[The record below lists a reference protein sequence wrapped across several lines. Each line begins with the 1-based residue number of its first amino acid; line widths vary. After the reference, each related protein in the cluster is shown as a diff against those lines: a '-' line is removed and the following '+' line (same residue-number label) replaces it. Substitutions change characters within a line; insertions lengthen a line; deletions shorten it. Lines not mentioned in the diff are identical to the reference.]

1 MRFLVYCALNT
12 DNIASSLG
20 EADYSYYFVMQRFLP
35 LLEEFGDVTLLET
48 PGTDAIVAQY
58 QQTDRCIYLSFTP
71 PDKVALVTRCPA
83 VPVFAWEFSNLPYE
97 TFTRSR
103 DNWVDELRIAGS
115 AITHSGYATGVVR
128 EQLGQDF
135 VVTSIPAPLWDSCE
149 NLREKRRRQPPRGL
163 DGLSLD
169 CKIIDSRDY
178 DISNTAV
185 RPGAVRAG
193 KATIPLAKEWNGE
206 PLDLSFARDDSGQ
219 TLVGFNDAET
229 WGVWSKS
236 GHPWILLDH
245 TIEGEVELE
254 ITVCGYAH
262 NVGEPLG
269 LELGNCTAYLLLSD
283 SLTTHVLRLTV
294 DTPTNF
300 LAFQGVGKRAV
311 DMDDPRDIGFGLASL
326 SVRRPLPS
334 AVPPPPVMVDFSIE
348 GMLHEGFHLAEAIG
362 RWTAAPRCTVQLP
375 QCVTGDID
383 LVIETFNVL
392 HNEGRKIELRVG
404 GVSREITLNAEQ
416 SIYNISLSGV
426 SSTNFLCM
434 ENLAVGGSGNEED
447 PRRLG
452 LGLAKISISE
462 GKGGRNVI
470 AEGRSNTSLS
480 FFAKRQRADTNG
492 VLYTAIL
499 NPNDARKNW
508 EDIVTAFVYAFR
520 DKPHVTLLI
529 KITNHDLTMF
539 FRDIFTFFMELH
551 PFECRLI
558 FVHGYLD
565 WQEYEQL
572 IAESH
577 FIVNAS
583 RGEGQCLPLMEFMSA
598 GVPAIAP
605 RNTAMLDYVD
615 ESNAFVVA
623 SSPELTYWPQDPRQV
638 FRTLWQRIDWQ
649 TLHDAF
655 RDSEIVKSNNP
666 RRYQQMSEAAIS
678 SLEKFCSM
686 SVARERLRDFI
697 GAIDDKGER

>member
-1 MRFLVYCALNT
+1 MRFLVYCAINSESIET
-12 DNIASSLG
+12 SLG

-35 LLEEFGDVTLLET
+35 LLEEFGEVTLLET
-48 PGTDAIVAQY
+48 PATDAIVLEH
-58 QQTDRCIYLSFTP
+58 QQTDHCIYLSFAP
-71 PDKVALVTRCPA
+71 PDKVARVTLCPV

-97 TFTRSR
+97 TFTRPR
-103 DNWVDELRIAGS
+103 DNWVNELRITGR
-115 AITHSGYATGVVR
+115 AITHSGYAAGVVR
-128 EQLGQDF
+128 EQLDQDF
-135 VVTSIPAPLWDSCE
+135 AIASIPAPLWDSCE
-149 NLREKRRRQPPRGL
+149 NLRERRRHQPPRGL

-185 RPGAVRAG
+185 RPGVVSAG
-193 KATIPLAKEWNGE
+193 KATMPLAREWNGE
-206 PLDLSFARDDSGQ
+206 PLELSFARDGSGQ

-236 GHPWILLDH
+236 GHPWVLLDH
-245 TIEGEVELE
+245 AIEGEVELE

-269 LELGNCTAYLLLSD
+269 LELGSCKAYLLLSG
-283 SLTTHVLRLTV
+283 SLTTHVLRMTV

-300 LAFQGVGKRAV
+300 LAFRGVGKRAV
-311 DMDDPRDIGFGLASL
+311 DMEDPRDIGFGLTSL
-326 SVRRPLPS
+326 TVRRPLSS
-334 AVPPPPVMVDFSIE
+334 AAPPPPVLLDFSTE
-348 GMLHEGFHLAEAIG
+348 GMLLEGFHVAEAMG
-362 RWTAAPRCTVQLP
+362 RWTAASRATVRLP
-375 QCVTGDID
+375 QCVTGDIN
-383 LVIETFNVL
+383 LAIETFNVL
-392 HNEGRKIELRVG
+392 HNEGREIELRVG
-404 GVSREITLNAEQ
+404 GVIETLTLSAEQ
-416 SIYNISLSGV
+416 SVYEISLSGV
-426 SSTNFLCM
+426 ASTDFFRL
-434 ENLAVGGSGNEED
+434 ENLAVGESGNDDD
-447 PRRLG
+447 PRKLG
-452 LGLAKISISE
+452 LGLAKISISAVA
-462 GKGGRNVI
+462 GGRNII
-470 AEGRSNTSLS
+470 AEGRSNNSWS
-480 FFAKRQRADTNG
+480 VFSKRQRSATNG
-492 VLYTAIL
+492 ILYTAIL

-529 KITNHDLTMF
+529 KITNHDLKMF

-551 PFECRLI
+551 PFDCRLV

-572 IAESH
+572 IAQSH

-615 ESNAFVVA
+615 ESNAFIVS

-655 RDSEIVKSNNP
+655 RDSERAKRKDG
-666 RRYQQMSEAAIS
+666 RRYQKMSEAAIS

-686 SVARERLRDFI
+686 NVARERLRDFI
-697 GAIDDKGER
+697 GAIDDEGGR

>member
-1 MRFLVYCALNT
+1 MRFLVYCALNSK
-12 DNIASSLG
+12 NIETSLG

-35 LLEEFGDVTLLET
+35 LLEEFGEVTLLEA
-48 PGTDAIVAQY
+48 PATDAMVVQH

-71 PDKVALVTRCPA
+71 PDKVAPVTRCPA

-97 TFTRSR
+97 TFTRPR
-103 DNWVDELRIAGS
+103 DNWVNELRIAGR
-115 AITHSGYATGVVR
+115 AITHSGYAAGVVR

-135 VVTSIPAPLWDSCE
+135 VIASIPAPLWDSCE

-169 CKIIDSRDY
+169 CKIIDSRNY

-185 RPGAVRAG
+185 RPGAVSAG
-193 KATIPLAKEWNGE
+193 KATIPLAKEWSGE
-206 PLDLSFARDDSGQ
+206 PLVLSFARDDSGQ
-219 TLVGFNDAET
+219 TLVGFNEAET

-262 NVGEPLG
+262 NVGEPFG

-311 DMDDPRDIGFGLASL
+311 DMDDPRDIGFGLAHL
-326 SVRRPLPS
+326 TLRRLE
-334 AVPPPPVMVDFSIE
+334 AHDEPVSSMVLDFTE
-348 GMLHEGFHLAEAIG
+348 DRELVLEGFHGREAQG
-362 RWTAAPRCTVQLP
+362 RWTAAQRCTVQLP
-375 QCVTGDID
+375 ESIAGDIT
-383 LVIETFNVL
+383 VRIETFRSLSNHKKEIDL
-392 HNEGRKIELRVG
+392 WVG
-404 GVSREITLNAEQ
+404 GVSKKITLRNTKR
-416 SIYNISLSGV
+416 IYKVNLSDV
-426 SSTNFLCM
+426 APTDALRLDN
-434 ENLAVGGSGNEED
+434 
-447 PRRLG
+447 LG
-452 LGLAKISISE
+452 LGPSGNAGDDRNLGLGVAKISISARRNLKF
-462 GKGGRNVI
+462 GVGRW
-470 AEGRSNTSLS
+470 RSFLPAPVMRPEPST
-480 FFAKRQRADTNG
+480 DG
-492 VLYTAIL
+492 ILYTTIL

-572 IAESH
+572 IAQSH

-605 RNTAMLDYVD
+605 RNTAMIDYVD
-615 ESNAFVVA
+615 ESNAFVVS
-623 SSPELTYWPQDPRQV
+623 SSPELTYWPHDPRQV

-655 RDSEIVKSNNP
+655 RDSERLKSKNP
-666 RRYQQMSEAAIS
+666 QRYQQMSLAAIS
-678 SLEKFCSM
+678 SLEKFCAM
-686 SVARERLRDFI
+686 NVARERFRDFI
-697 GAIDDKGER
+697 DAIDDEGGR

>member
-1 MRFLVYCALNT
+1 MRFLVYCALNS
-12 DNIASSLG
+12 DNIEFSLG

-35 LLEEFGDVTLLET
+35 LLEEFGEVTLLNI
-48 PGTDAIVAQY
+48 PATDAMVAEY
-58 QQTDRCIYLSFTP
+58 QQSDRCIYLSFAP
-71 PDKVALVTRCPA
+71 PDKVAPVTRCPV
-83 VPVFAWEFSNLPYE
+83 VPVFAWEFSNIPYE
-97 TFTRSR
+97 TFTRPR
-103 DNWVDELRIAGS
+103 DNWVNELRAAGR
-115 AITHSGYATGVVR
+115 AITHSGYAAGVVR

-135 VVTSIPAPLWDSCE
+135 AISSIPAPLWDSCE
-149 NLREKRRRQPPRGL
+149 NLREKRRRRPPRGI

-178 DISNTAV
+178 EISNIAV
-185 RPGAVRAG
+185 RPGAVSVG
-193 KATIPLAKEWNGE
+193 KSATPLAKEWSGE
-206 PLDLSFARDDSGQ
+206 PLLLSFARDDSGQ
-219 TLVGFNDAET
+219 TLVGFNDAEN

-254 ITVCGYAH
+254 ITVCGYGH

-269 LELGNCTAYLLLSD
+269 LELGNCKACLLLSE
-283 SLTTHVLRLTV
+283 SLTTHVLTLTV
-294 DTPTNF
+294 DTPSNF

-311 DMDDPRDIGFGLASL
+311 DMADPRDIGFGLASL
-326 SVRRPLPS
+326 SVRRPLPN
-334 AVPPPPVMVDFSIE
+334 AAAPPPVLLDFSTD
-348 GMLHEGFHLAEAIG
+348 GMSLQGFHGPEEMG
-362 RWTAAPRCTVQLP
+362 RWTAASSCTVQMP
-375 QCVTGDID
+375 RGVTGDID
-383 LVIETFNVL
+383 VVIETFNVL
-392 HNEGRKIELRVG
+392 NNEGRGIVLSVG
-404 GVSREITLNAEQ
+404 GVSRKITLSAEQ
-416 SIYNISLSGV
+416 SIYEISLSGV
-426 SSTNFLCM
+426 APTDFFRL
-434 ENLAVGGSGNEED
+434 ENLGVGDSGNEKD
-447 PRRLG
+447 PRKLG
-452 LGLAKISISE
+452 LGIARMSLNARPGSRNAKA
-462 GKGGRNVI
+462 K
-470 AEGRSNTSLS
+470 GRSKTSLS
-480 FFAKRQRADTNG
+480 FFGKRQRSATNG

-551 PFECRLI
+551 PFECRLV

-572 IAESH
+572 IAETH

-583 RGEGQCLPLMEFMSA
+583 RGEGQCLPLMEFMSS

-605 RNTAMLDYVD
+605 LNTAMLDYVD

-638 FRTLWQRIDWQ
+638 FRTLWQRINWQ

-655 RDSEIVKSNNP
+655 RDSERAKRKNA
-666 RRYQQMSEAAIS
+666 RLYQQMSEAAIS

-686 SVARERLRDFI
+686 NVARERLRDFI
-697 GAIDDKGER
+697 GAIDSEGGR